1 MSVTSLPH
9 RADEVAGGRF
19 RRLARSIAG
28 VARRAWTGAND
39 LPPFLK
45 LEQRFIALRFLGIL
59 CLAPTLPL
67 LNLSP
72 TRLAAAYGLLLFTV
86 VYNSGIQFLLRI
98 RSHWLDKGYI
108 TTIGDGLLNIAM
120 VTIGGGFESPF
131 YFILFT
137 TTIAAAMRYGYGPS
151 MLLVGFYVALDV
163 LSVAATRGAAVEFHG
178 GLLFRSF
185 FLVITSL
192 LGGYLREQARTAEAA
207 LARQLER
214 ARALNESTRALG
226 ASLRLDTV
234 LQTVVVEA
242 RRLAGGQEAVL
253 RLGTELG
260 DLVSYDLESA
270 HSAPTRRTE
279 QRRMVL
285 DHLVHDQGVSGE
297 PASIECGTT
306 VDGQRYIVVPLAA
319 RGGAA
324 GRIAVVRGRNGRQYT
339 QDEEELLVSF
349 IDRASLAIE
358 NASLYKTVGDRSRE
372 LHRAYADLAAAHQEL
387 LGVDEMKTNFIANV
401 SHELRTP
408 LTSIRSFSELLLS
421 FGVDEVTEREFLG
434 IINAESERLTRLIND
449 VLDITKIEAGQVEWH
464 IEPVP
469 LGEILRSGART
480 FAPLVEERGL
490 RFRLVLPSSPAMVN
504 ADADRVQQVLA
515 NLIGNAI
522 KFTETGE
529 IVLAAELVDGHAHIL
544 VRDTGVGIDP
554 ADHERIFEKFHQVG
568 DALTEKPTGTGLGLC
583 ICRDIVAQ
591 HGGHIWVES
600 ARGQGSTFRF
610 SLPVAKLHDVA

>member
-1 MSVTSLPH
+1 M
-9 RADEVAGGRF
+9 
-19 RRLARSIAG
+19 
-28 VARRAWTGAND
+28 WTGD
-39 LPPFLK
+39 PGLPPSLD
-45 LEQRFIALRFLGIL
+45 LEQRFMALRYLCML
-59 CLAPTLPL
+59 CLAPMLPL

-72 TRLAAAYGLLLFTV
+72 TRLAAAYALLLLAAL
-86 VYNSGIQFLLRI
+86 YNASIQLLLR
-98 RSHWLDKGYI
+98 RHSLWLLRGYV
-108 TTIGDGLLNIAM
+108 TTIGDGLLIITM
-120 VTIGGGFESPF
+120 VMIGGGFQSPF
-131 YFILFT
+131 YYILFT
-137 TTIAAAMRYGYGPS
+137 ITIAAAMRYGYGP
-151 MLLVGFYVALDV
+151 AL
-163 LSVAATRGAAVEFHG
+163 LSVGIYVGLDILSVLLIRGPALEFQG
-178 GLLFRSF
+178 DMLVRSF
-185 FLVITSL
+185 FLAVTVL
-192 LGGYLREQARTAEAA
+192 LGGYLREHARAAEAA

-226 ASLRLDTV
+226 ASLKLDTV
-234 LQTVVVEA
+234 LQSVAVEA
-242 RRLAGGQEAVL
+242 RRLVGGEESVL
-253 RLGTELG
+253 RLGPELG
-260 DLVSYDLESA
+260 GLVSYDLESA
-270 HSAPTRRTE
+270 HTASAPRAE
-279 QRRMVL
+279 QRQML
-285 DHLVHDQGVSGE
+285 LNSLVHDQGVSGE
-297 PASIECGTT
+297 SSSIECGTT
-306 VDGQRYIVVPLAA
+306 VEGQRYIVVPLAA

-324 GRIAVVRGRNGRQYT
+324 GRIAVVRGRNGRKYT

-358 NASLYKTVGDRSRE
+358 NASLYKTVGDRSRD

-408 LTSIRSFSELLLS
+408 LTSIRSFSEILLS
-421 FGVDEVTEREFLG
+421 FKVDEVTEREFLG

-464 IEPVP
+464 IESVP
-469 LGEILRSGART
+469 LAEILRSGART

-490 RFRLVLPSSPAMVN
+490 RFRIVPPSSEVMVN

-529 IVLAAELVDGHAHIL
+529 IVLGAELVDGQAHVL

-554 ADHERIFEKFHQVG
+554 AHHERIFEKFHQVG

-610 SLPVAKLHDVA
+610 SLPVAKLHNVA

>member
-1 MSVTSLPH
+1 MSVTSWDQ
-9 RADEVAGGRF
+9 ANEFGGLL
-19 RRLARSIAG
+19 RRLIRPF
-28 VARRAWTGAND
+28 ARRIRRVWTGD
-39 LPPFLK
+39 PGLPPSLD
-45 LEQRFIALRFLGIL
+45 LEQRFMALRYLCML
-59 CLAPTLPL
+59 CLAPMLPL

-72 TRLAAAYGLLLFTV
+72 TRLAAAYALLLLAAL
-86 VYNSGIQFLLRI
+86 YNASIQLLLR
-98 RSHWLDKGYI
+98 RHSLWLLRGYV
-108 TTIGDGLLNIAM
+108 TTIGDGLLIITM
-120 VTIGGGFESPF
+120 VMIGGGFQSPF
-131 YFILFT
+131 YYILFT
-137 TTIAAAMRYGYGPS
+137 ITIAAAMRYGYGP
-151 MLLVGFYVALDV
+151 AL
-163 LSVAATRGAAVEFHG
+163 LSVGIYVGLDILSVLLIPGPALEFQG
-178 GLLFRSF
+178 DMLVRSF
-185 FLVITSL
+185 FLAVTVL
-192 LGGYLREQARTAEAA
+192 LAGYLREHARAAEAA

-226 ASLRLDTV
+226 ASLKLDTV
-234 LQTVVVEA
+234 LQSVAVEA
-242 RRLAGGQEAVL
+242 RRLVGGEESVL
-253 RLGTELG
+253 RLGPELG
-260 DLVSYDLESA
+260 GLVSYDLASA
-270 HSAPTRRTE
+270 STASAPRAE
-279 QRRMVL
+279 QRQML
-285 DHLVHDQGVSGE
+285 LNSLVHDQGMSGE
-297 PASIECGTT
+297 PSNIECGTT
-306 VDGQRYIVVPLAA
+306 VEGQRYIVVPLAA

-339 QDEEELLVSF
+339 QDEAELLVSF

-358 NASLYKTVGDRSRE
+358 NASLYKTVGDRSRD

-408 LTSIRSFSELLLS
+408 LTSIRSFSEILLS
-421 FGVDEVTEREFLG
+421 FEVDEVTEREFLA

-469 LGEILRSGART
+469 LAEILRSGART

-490 RFRLVLPSSPAMVN
+490 RFQLVPPSSSVMVN

-583 ICRDIVAQ
+583 ICRDIVTQ
-591 HGGHIWVES
+591 HGGQIWVES
-600 ARGQGSTFRF
+600 ERGKGSTFLF
-610 SLPVAKLHDVA
+610 SLPVAKLHNVA